1 MPRAA
6 PTLAWIALAVVASVG
21 WYLTATRLSRIWGLN
36 NAAPA
41 IGLLVAVLVAL
52 TLWRWALTDRRE
64 RSLAEQRCPGCDTTL
79 QPRHEH
85 ARPGGIAVGLA
96 RWDCGRCGYSHVE
109 ALTCADCA
117 A

>member
-6 PTLAWIALAVVASVG
+6 PMLGWIALAIVASG
-21 WYLTATRLSRIWGLN
+21 AWYLTGSRLARLWGLN
-36 NAAPA
+36 DAAPA

-64 RSLAEQRCPGCDTTL
+64 SSLAEQRCPDCGATL
-79 QPRHEH
+79 HPHHEH

-96 RWDCGRCGYSHVE
+96 RWDCGRCGYAHVE
-109 ALTCADCA
+109 ALTCAECA